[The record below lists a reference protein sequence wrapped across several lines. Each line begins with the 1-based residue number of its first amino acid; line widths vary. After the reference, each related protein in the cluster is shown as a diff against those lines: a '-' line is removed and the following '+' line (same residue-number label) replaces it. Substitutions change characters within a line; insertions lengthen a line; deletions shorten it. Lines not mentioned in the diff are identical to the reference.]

1 MNQCY
6 SIDVAKKILEKAIIN
21 ELYKKGVID
30 FYQCNSIIK
39 RLDEDVMKIEIKDE
53 KTNKIKKEN
62 MTVKIPI

>member
-39 RLDEDVMKIEIKDE
+39 RLDEDIMKIEIKDE